1 MYLILTSLVSLVLGS
16 CIPFMGNDPHNCHG
30 RGIIAVLHGS
40 CDTVREEMAIVDIRV
55 VFFSVG
61 LLFFSL
67 HAHESSL

>member
-1 MYLILTSLVSLVLGS
+1 
-16 CIPFMGNDPHNCHG
+16 MGNDPHNCHG

-61 LLFFSL
+61 LLLFSL